1 MINESKTDAIKGLID
16 EEKELYLVEN
26 FLEADGHMTNLWNLY
41 NNKDNALRWVDN
53 VEVMGKTFRPDYWSM
68 RGEAIDDGVGHHI
81 LEECYNSNGVP
92 IRSYFVY
99 QKIK

>member
-1 MINESKTDAIKGLID
+1 MINESKTDAIKRLID
-16 EEKELYLVEN
+16 GEKELYLVEN

-53 VEVMGKTFRPDYWSM
+53 VEEFGKAYRPGYWSK
-68 RGEAIDDGVGHHI
+68 RSEAIDDGIGGIV
-81 LEECYNSNGVP
+81 LEERYSSDGVQ
-92 IRSYFVY
+92 IYSYFVY